1 MRHYIHIAALRQMEE
16 GLTLQALAAEE
27 EKSRRLQ
34 EEAELAMQLLQQ
46 QEQERK
52 EQVLPYPFYFTS
64 LARCE

>member
-1 MRHYIHIAALRQMEE
+1 MRHDIHIVLRQMEE

-34 EEAELAMQLLQQ
+34 EEAELAMLLLQQ

-52 EQVLPYPFYFTS
+52 EQVLPYPYYFT
-64 LARCE
+64 LFGAV